1 MAEWQE
7 SAELKAL
14 ACKVIASREEV
25 SHVDPDEVLWLKE
38 LETSPNKAL
47 AKCYKFGDHP
57 IGYFTDKPY
66 AIVVYWQKCD
76 YMSERQLAILLF
88 HEMMHIPE
96 IGDKL
101 VDHDVQD
108 FMRIL
113 RLGLEWS
120 SPGADVPD
128 VTAKE
133 VV

>member
-1 MAEWQE
+1 MAEWVE
-7 SAELKAL
+7 SPELREL
-14 ACKVIASREEV
+14 ARKVVAARDEV
-25 SHVDPDEVLWLKE
+25 AHVDPDEVLWLKE
-38 LETSPNKAL
+38 LTTEPAAL
-47 AKCYKFGDHP
+47 ARCYHFGDHP

-66 AIVVYWQKCD
+66 AIALYWQRCD

-113 RLGLEWS
+113 RLDLDWQQ
-120 SPGADVPD
+120 PGRDVPD
-128 VTAKE
+128 VTTKE